1 MDSTLVAGIVGGF
14 IGGAL
19 GVVTSFAGTYWGP
32 RKFQQWQETHADEP
46 KRQLLRD
53 LLDDSR
59 FPDGRYL
66 ETLRLYTGTTP
77 EDCRRLLI
85 QVKARG
91 IKLQDGEGW
100 VLIKNKPFD
109 QR

>member
-1 MDSTLVAGIVGGF
+1 MDSALAAGI
-14 IGGAL
+14 IGGLIGGTL
-19 GVVTSFAGTYWGP
+19 GVLTSVVGTYWGP
-32 RKFQQWQETHADEP
+32 RKLQLWQESHADEP
-46 KRQLLRD
+46 KKQLLRD
-53 LLDDSR
+53 LLDDPQ

-66 ETLRLYTGTTP
+66 ETLRLYTGTTA

-91 IKLQDGEGW
+91 IKLQEGEGW

-109 QR
+109 QQ